1 VDFISA
7 KFTAR
12 FVRDEPAE
20 TILDGRDYGSS
31 AHVGIAMSASAAANL
46 TSIRDLQHLI
56 ACTLAPSQRASARWR
71 MGPHGMTISR
81 WSSSFLV
88 TVANE
93 SEMQ

>member
-20 TILDGRDYGSS
+20 TIFETCTIMVHLRAQGLRFPQPPP
-31 AHVGIAMSASAAANL
+31 AHV

-56 ACTLAPSQRASARWR
+56 ACTLAPW
-71 MGPHGMTISR
+71 
-81 WSSSFLV
+81 
-88 TVANE
+88 
-93 SEMQ
+93 